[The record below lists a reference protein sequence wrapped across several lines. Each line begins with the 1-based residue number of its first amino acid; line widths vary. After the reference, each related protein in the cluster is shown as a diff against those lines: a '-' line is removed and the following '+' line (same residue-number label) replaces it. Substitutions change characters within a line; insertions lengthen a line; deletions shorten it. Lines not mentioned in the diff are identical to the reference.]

1 MDSKGI
7 LFIVSAPSGA
17 GKTSLCKEVL
27 RRVRADGARPLRW
40 SCSYTTRSPREG
52 EVHGKDYFFVSD
64 AEFDRMVRAGEFAE
78 WARVHGRKYG
88 TSQRYLEEAEAEGI
102 DLLLEIDCQGARQLR
117 EKYPRGRFI
126 FVLPPSW
133 QVLKE
138 RLSGRGT
145 ESAEEVAK
153 RLQTARTEVQEWG
166 MYDYLVVN
174 DDFARAAEELRAVI
188 TAEGCRREARREAVE
203 RILETFADKDQ

>member
-1 MDSKGI
+1 MESKGL

-27 RRVRADGARPLRW
+27 RRFEARGSRPLRW
-40 SCSYTTRSPREG
+40 SCSYTTRPPREG

-64 AEFDRMVRAGEFAE
+64 AEFDRMIREGEFAE
-78 WARVHGRKYG
+78 WAQVHGRRYG
-88 TSQRYLEEAEAEGI
+88 TSLRYLEQAEAEGI

-133 QVLKE
+133 RALKQ
-138 RLSGRGT
+138 RLLGRRT
-145 ESAEEVAK
+145 ESAAEVEQ
-153 RLQTARTEVQEWG
+153 RLETARREVQEWG
-166 MYDYLVVN
+166 MYDYLVIN
-174 DDFARAAEELRAVI
+174 DDFASAVEELWAVI
-188 TAEGCRREARREAVE
+188 TAEGCRREPRREVVE
-203 RILETFADKDQ
+203 KVLQTFSEKE